1 MNRPAFPQQLVPLRR
16 KLQLTAV
23 AGAAVLLAG
32 LWFSPARAWA
42 DLLLGS
48 FTLVCL
54 GLAGLFFVALQYA
67 TGAVWSVPLRR
78 VGEAMTAALPAGAAG
93 ILLVLLGHPSL
104 YPWYGKTWTNPESY
118 MGFRNA
124 WLSYPFFLA
133 RAVVYLALW
142 LGFAWAML
150 RNSRRQDTEGGMEL
164 SRRNTRLGVTFMV
177 VFGLTF
183 WLASTDWVMTLEPE
197 WSSTIFGIYHFT
209 GMFLAGLAVITLLAL
224 ALRRQG
230 ALRHGVQDA
239 QFLDLGRLMVAFSVF
254 WAYIWFSQ
262 YMLIW
267 YANLTAETPYMML
280 RTSHGW
286 GTLFVV
292 NLQLNWTV
300 PFLLLLPRAN
310 KMNERTLTL
319 AATVLL
325 LGRVTD
331 LYLMILPPFSPAS
344 PLPALWDF
352 AAIAFAGSCFV
363 LLSLRAFF
371 AAQALPVGDPRL
383 AESLHTA
390 V

>member
-1 MNRPAFPQQLVPLRR
+1 MSRPSFPLRFVPLRR
-16 KLQLTAV
+16 SMQVTA
-23 AGAAVLLAG
+23 ACGALVLLAG
-32 LWFSPARAWA
+32 LWFAPARAWA
-42 DLLLGS
+42 DLLFGS
-48 FTLVCL
+48 FALVCL

-67 TGAVWSVPLRR
+67 TGAVWSIPLRR
-78 VGEAMTAALPAGAAG
+78 VGEAITAALPAGGAG
-93 ILLVLLGHPSL
+93 ILFVLLAHPSL

-133 RAVVYLALW
+133 RAVFYLAVW
-142 LGFAWAML
+142 LGFAWAIL
-150 RNSRRQDTEGGMEL
+150 RNSRRQDTERGSEL
-164 SRRNTRLGVTFMV
+164 SRRNTCLGVTFMPFFAV
-177 VFGLTF
+177 TF
-183 WLASTDWVMTLEPE
+183 WLASTDWVMTLEPA
-197 WSSTIFGIYHFT
+197 WSSTIFGIYHFS

-230 ALRHGVQDA
+230 ALRGGVKDA

-267 YANLTAETPYMML
+267 YANLSEETPYMML
-280 RTSHGW
+280 RTSSGW
-286 GTLFVV
+286 GKLFVL
-292 NLQLNWTV
+292 NLLLNWTL
-300 PFLLLLPRAN
+300 PFLLLLPRTN
-310 KMNERTLTL
+310 KMNERTLT
-319 AATVLL
+319 AAAILLL

-331 LYLMILPPFSPAS
+331 LYLMILPPLSPAS

-352 AAIAFAGSCFV
+352 AAIGLAGSCFV

-371 AAQALPVGDPRL
+371 ASQSLPVGDPLL

-390 V
+390 A